1 MRGWLLWGWVMWG
14 AIAVGALAFWSVSI
28 GVLVMAATS

>member
-1 MRGWLLWGWVMWG
+1 MRGWLLWGWLVWG
-14 AIAVGALAFWSVSI
+14 LITMSALAFWSVSI